1 MILKLLVLAGVLYL
15 VYKVLFRRK
24 LNSTDSNTKNDEVDT
39 MTECPTCKVY
49 TARDDAILS
58 NGKYYCSKECL
69 DK

>member
-1 MILKLLVLAGVLYL
+1 MILKLLVLAAVLYL
-15 VYKVLFRRK
+15 VYKILFRRK

>member
-15 VYKVLFRRK
+15 VYKILFRRK

>member
-39 MTECPTCKVY
+39 MIECPTCKVY

-69 DK
+69 GK